1 MSDKAFNLNAPL
13 ELPPEEYSREYFVRI
28 INQLRLNFVQ
38 IKSPSDIRSIQ
49 EAFDWYIA

>member
-13 ELPPEEYSREYFVRI
+13 ELPPEEYSPEYFRRI